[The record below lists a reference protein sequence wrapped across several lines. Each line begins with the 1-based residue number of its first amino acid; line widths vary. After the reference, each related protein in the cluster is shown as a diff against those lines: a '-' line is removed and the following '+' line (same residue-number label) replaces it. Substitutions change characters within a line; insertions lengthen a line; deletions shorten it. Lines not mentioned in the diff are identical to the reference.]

1 MAGIDGEGDTLGQA
15 DGSMRE
21 KHSQAT
27 GFMDVAGQNTEE
39 QGDADPGRWR
49 RRQIQL
55 LAFLRRWNVG
65 RKSAA
70 GIDRRSAYGM

>member
-1 MAGIDGEGDTLGQA
+1 MAGIKGEGDTLGQA

-27 GFMDVAGQNTEE
+27 GLMDVAGEDTEE
-39 QGDADPGRWR
+39 QGNADPGRWR

-55 LAFLRRWNVG
+55 LAFLRRGDVG

-70 GIDRRSAYGM
+70 GMERRSAYGL

>member
-1 MAGIDGEGDTLGQA
+1 MAGIKREEDTLGQA

-27 GFMDVAGQNTEE
+27 GIVDVAGQDTEE

-49 RRQIQL
+49 RR
-55 LAFLRRWNVG
+55 
-65 RKSAA
+65 
-70 GIDRRSAYGM
+70 